1 MNNSG
6 DILYYFSVVAVV
18 FLNDR
23 RSRRRVSLVSCFQ
36 FALKL
41 RDVCKWKSAETRACR
56 ASRAEKAD
64 KLKDK

>member
-1 MNNSG
+1 MSDSG
-6 DILYYFSVVAVV
+6 DILYYFRVVAVV
-18 FLNDR
+18 FLTDR
-23 RSRRRVSLVSCFQ
+23 SSRSRVSLVSCFQ

-41 RDVCKWKSAETRACR
+41 RDVCKWKSVETRACR